1 MAKGHDVGQGR
12 HSTLHHHRRVNG
24 TELCGE
30 ERCSEG
36 PVECGYPGKR
46 VFTIEGSGGKWKRM
60 QGFGGGGLIG
70 HVWLNRGKVGWAL
83 TCLALRNMI

>member
-1 MAKGHDVGQGR
+1 M
-12 HSTLHHHRRVNG
+12 
-24 TELCGE
+24 
-30 ERCSEG
+30 
-36 PVECGYPGKR
+36 
-46 VFTIEGSGGKWKRM
+46 FTTDGSGGKWKRM